1 MERVQHD
8 LDVGPVD
15 RADIVDALL
24 RGIDEIA
31 LEAVERLHA
40 ERDPVVG
47 RQIGQALHAPDAPRR
62 VGGLIGLRRTVR
74 GPIGIERA
82 AEPVDPGKLHLA
94 EHIGVEAEGL
104 LGLRVIRRG
113 QIVLLPGSVAAGD

>member
-1 MERVQHD
+1 M
-8 LDVGPVD
+8 
-15 RADIVDALL
+15 
-24 RGIDEIA
+24 
-31 LEAVERLHA
+31 
-40 ERDPVVG
+40 
-47 RQIGQALHAPDAPRR
+47 
-62 VGGLIGLRRTVR
+62 R

-113 QIVLLPGSVAAGD
+113 QIVLLPGSVAAGEGHAVGSGCGSQLVEERIVLAVESAAGDLQHVEAEASTFFNIGDEIAAPFGFPVRVIDPVLHAIPQ